1 MRDVNKF
8 DYLHF
13 FICDEALE
21 MVSGLALTSSNSSNY
36 KTDVD
41 ILQKQYVNTLV
52 LISSFMNKFES

>member
-1 MRDVNKF
+1 
-8 DYLHF
+8 
-13 FICDEALE
+13 